1 MEGSLISWFSNK
13 ILFDVKSKKVNNCMQ
28 VKFKPAFK
36 KLNSGYGIYS
46 EDKQKRVEAL
56 SMDKLVKPEAHRS
69 LADG

>member
-1 MEGSLISWFSNK
+1 MKGSLISWFSNK
-13 ILFDVKSKKVNNCMQ
+13 ILFDVKSKKVNNY
-28 VKFKPAFK
+28 VSTITKLILK